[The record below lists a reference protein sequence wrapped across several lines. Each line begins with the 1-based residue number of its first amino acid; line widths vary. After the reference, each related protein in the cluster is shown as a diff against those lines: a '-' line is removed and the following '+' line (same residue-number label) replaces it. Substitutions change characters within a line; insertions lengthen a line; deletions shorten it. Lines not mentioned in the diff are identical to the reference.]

1 VSAREYTEDELY
13 FTSKGLMQLQPSIS
27 EGWPQGHLFPLLTF
41 SEKDMENIVE
51 LYLRRFNLTVGQQ
64 ELLSFIKHVHRIHR
78 QEMDYSRVWQRS
90 GRLNGPLF
98 IFIFMDDYDDQ
109 SGWEYGFANP
119 DNVHEI
125 DMQEEDRQRIIEE
138 MDRSSPERMKLNF
151 LYVEKTERYPEQK
164 FLMEI
169 WSTLPTEGNLER
181 LSQTA
186 QQFRAVF
193 ASLQS
198 EEFSLHDHSSL
209 VETLVSEDRGD
220 LLRVGLENLSIDH
233 PLTPLEFDYQQFIVR
248 IRELVRMARNPA
260 VEEGWRAG
268 EKATMLMMYRMADT
282 EDAFEYR
289 GTYGPIVRLTRT
301 VITEFLFNLEQE
313 KTSADEEQLGMI
325 EYGIR
330 LYERNLELIDE
341 MEEGS
346 LNFLFVHEEW
356 MHKHEVPFA
365 YLVQNFTTI
374 E

>member
-1 VSAREYTEDELY
+1 MSAREYTEDELY
-13 FTSKGLMQLQPSIS
+13 FASKGLMLLQPSII
-27 EGWPQGHLFPLLTF
+27 EGWPRENLFPLLTF

-109 SGWEYGFANP
+109 SGWEYWFANP
-119 DNVHEI
+119 DNVHEV

-169 WSTLPTEGNLER
+169 WSTLPTEENLNQ
-181 LSQTA
+181 LHQTA
-186 QQFRAVF
+186 QQFREVF

-198 EEFSLHDHSSL
+198 EKFDLRTHSTL
-209 VETLVSEDRGD
+209 METLVNEDRGD
-220 LLRVGLENLSIDH
+220 LFRVGLEHSTINH
-233 PLTPLEFDYQQFIVR
+233 PLTALESDYQQFIVR
-248 IRELVRMARNPA
+248 IWELVRMARNPA

-282 EDAFEYR
+282 EDAAEYR
-289 GTYGPIVRLTRT
+289 GTYGPITRLTRT
-301 VITEFLFNLEQE
+301 VITEFLFSLEQE
-313 KTSADEEQLGMI
+313 KTSTDEEQLVMK
-325 EYGIR
+325 EYEIR
-330 LYERNLELIDE
+330 LYKRNLELIDE

-356 MHKHEVPFA
+356 MHKYEVPFA
-365 YLVQNFTTI
+365 YLVQNFTSI
-374 E
+374 D